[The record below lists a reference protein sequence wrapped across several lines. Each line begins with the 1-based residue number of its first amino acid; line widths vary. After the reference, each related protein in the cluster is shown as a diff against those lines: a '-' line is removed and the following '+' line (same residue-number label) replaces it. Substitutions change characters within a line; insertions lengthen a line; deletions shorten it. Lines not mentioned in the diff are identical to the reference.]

1 MYLRRPSA
9 APLLVVSVLL
19 AGLLWGCGG
28 GGDQSG
34 SGGSQGGDEEQ
45 QGEAQQ
51 GEAQQGGGE
60 QSQAARGG
68 PPEAKIAL
76 GTVIAVV
83 PDRRKIILRPSAE
96 VQGGER
102 MSFKVRDDAEISLND
117 QPAEMDGVQEGQQAQ
132 IEYIVVNEQNRARRV
147 QLIAEGEGSGG

>member
-1 MYLRRPSA
+1 MHLRRPSA
-9 APLLVVSVLL
+9 ALLLIVCVLL
-19 AGLLWGCGG
+19 AGLLGGCGG

-60 QSQAARGG
+60 QGQAAQGD
-68 PPEAKIAL
+68 PPEFKIAL
-76 GTVIAVV
+76 GRVVAVV

-102 MSFKVRDDAEISLND
+102 MIFKVRDGAEISLND
-117 QPAEMDGVQEGQQAQ
+117 QPAEMDVVQEGQQAQ
-132 IEYIVVNEQNRARRV
+132 IEYITVNEQNRARRV
-147 QLIAEGEGSGG
+147 ELIAEGEGTGA

>member
-1 MYLRRPSA
+1 MHLRRPSA
-9 APLLVVSVLL
+9 ALLLVVSVLL
-19 AGLLWGCGG
+19 AGLLGGCGS

-34 SGGSQGGDEEQ
+34 SGGSQGGNGEE
-45 QGEAQQ
+45 GGAAQ

-60 QSQAARGG
+60 QGQAAQGD

-76 GTVIAVV
+76 GRVVAVV

-102 MSFKVRDDAEISLND
+102 MIFKVRDDAEISLND
-117 QPAEMDGVQEGQQAQ
+117 QPAEMDVVQEGQQAQ
-132 IEYIVVNEQNRARRV
+132 IEYITVNEQNRARRV
-147 QLIAEGEGSGG
+147 ELIAEGEGTGG

>member
-1 MYLRRPSA
+1 MHLRRPPA
-9 APLLVVSVLL
+9 AFFFVVSVLL
-19 AGLLWGCGG
+19 AGLLVGCG

-34 SGGSQGGDEEQ
+34 SGGSQGGDGQQ

-51 GEAQQGGGE
+51 GEAQQGGAGE
-60 QSQAARGG
+60 QGQAAQGD
-68 PPEAKIAL
+68 PPEVKIAL
-76 GTVIAVV
+76 GRVIAVV

-147 QLIAEGEGSGG
+147 ELIAEDEGTG